1 MHGWLNWWSHHHH
14 QRGRILI
21 QLFHSLPLGCPTMVP
36 LSCSVRAW
44 MRLLLNSVSRSEL
57 SPIALV
63 HVTPPRISWLRSW
76 PCYSASLSGTIPHH
90 NQHIV
95 PRFQGVQQAGLPIQS
110 TFPRFKESLSS
121 SSEPLLSA
129 GLDVV
134 SDNHSADHTNGGL
147 LLNPCFLS
155 LCSRSPDSTVFVAS
169 TASTWSSSST
179 WYSSCSGF
187 VLTTG
192 IIWIELDQRLGPSFH
207 WWPPI

>member
-134 SDNHSADHTNGGL
+134 SDNHSADHTTGGL
-147 LLNPCFLS
+147 LL
-155 LCSRSPDSTVFVAS
+155 
-169 TASTWSSSST
+169 
-179 WYSSCSGF
+179 
-187 VLTTG
+187 
-192 IIWIELDQRLGPSFH
+192 
-207 WWPPI
+207 

>member
-1 MHGWLNWWSHHHH
+1 
-14 QRGRILI
+14 
-21 QLFHSLPLGCPTMVP
+21 MVP
-36 LSCSVRAW
+36 LTCSVRAW
-44 MRLLLNSVSRSEL
+44 MRLLLNSISRSEL

-63 HVTPPRISWLRSW
+63 HVTPPSISWLRSW
-76 PCYSASLSGTIPHH
+76 PCYSASLSGTIHH
-90 NQHIV
+90 NQHNV
-95 PRFQGVQQAGLPIQS
+95 PRFQGIQQAGLPIQS

-134 SDNHSADHTNGGL
+134 SDNHSADHTTGDL
-147 LLNPCFLS
+147 LLNPCSLS
-155 LCSRSPDSTVFVAS
+155 LCSRSPVSTVFVAS

-192 IIWIELDQRLGPSFH
+192 IVWIELDQCLGPSFH